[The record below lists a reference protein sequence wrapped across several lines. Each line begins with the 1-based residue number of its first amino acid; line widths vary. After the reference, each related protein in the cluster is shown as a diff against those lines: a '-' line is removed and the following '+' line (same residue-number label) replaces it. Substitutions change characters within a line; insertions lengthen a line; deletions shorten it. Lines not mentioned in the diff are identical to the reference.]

1 MRSPRT
7 FVFLGPTLP
16 LDAAQALCPTAVFLP
31 PAQMGDVY
39 TLVRRSRPGR
49 IAIIDGYF
57 ERVAAVWHKE
67 ILFALERGVEVLGAA
82 SMGALRAAEL
92 HPFGMIGVG
101 RVFTA
106 YKTGRLLDDDEVA
119 IAHGPAEFGY
129 PRASEAMVNLRHGL
143 ARARSARIVSARTHD
158 RLIELGRATFY
169 RERAWDSLLAA
180 GRRARLPR
188 QELTTL
194 AAFVARVKPDLKAAD
209 ARLLL
214 RRLAAAPRRQ
224 VRAQARP
231 TVARTW
237 FWHRLVELTESSEA

>member
-1 MRSPRT
+1 MSGPRT
-7 FVFLGPTLP
+7 FVFLGPTLQEE
-16 LDAAQALCPTAVFLP
+16 AARALCPEAVLLP
-31 PAQMGDVY
+31 PVQMGDVY
-39 TLVRRSRPGR
+39 ALVRRRRPAR

-106 YKTGRLLDDDEVA
+106 FQIGRLVDDDEVA

-143 ARARSARIVSARTHD
+143 TRALSGRIISGRTHD
-158 RLIELGRATFY
+158 RLIDLGRAMFY
-169 RERAWDSLLAA
+169 RERAWDSLIEA
-180 GRRARLPR
+180 GRAARLPR
-188 QELTTL
+188 RELTAL
-194 AAFVARVKPDLKAAD
+194 ASFVARTKPDLKAAD

-214 RRLAAAPRRQ
+214 RRLAVAPRRPP
-224 VRAQARP
+224 VPRDRP
-231 TVARTW
+231 TLARTW
-237 FWHRLVELTESSEA
+237 FWHRLVELAAPPGS